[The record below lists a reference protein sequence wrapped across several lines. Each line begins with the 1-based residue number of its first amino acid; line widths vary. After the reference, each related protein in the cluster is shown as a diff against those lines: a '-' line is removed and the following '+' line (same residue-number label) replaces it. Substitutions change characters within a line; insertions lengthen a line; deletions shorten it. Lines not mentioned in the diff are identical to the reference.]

1 MIDLLTDWLA
11 GQPELKRIF
20 ALWIRAL
27 LRRRSKNTLIIPEIR
42 GLEELK
48 MTLAE
53 KFDQWAKEYKQE
65 GQKEGRKEG
74 RREGKKEGEA
84 LVLQRLLSRRFDPL
98 PPEVLARIASASEED
113 INQWV
118 DRMLD
123 ADCLDNVFRP

>member
-1 MIDLLTDWLA
+1 MPQDDDAGYKLLFST
-11 GQPELKRIF
+11 PEVVLGF
-20 ALWIRAL
+20 
-27 LRRRSKNTLIIPEIR
+27 IPEIR

-74 RREGKKEGEA
+74 KKEGKREGEA

-118 DRMLD
+118 DRILD
-123 ADCLDNVFRP
+123 ADCLEDVFRP